1 MTQVV
6 APAPAGRYSA
16 VLGKKEVDVSVL
28 TADYVSE
35 YGYEFPYFF
44 ITAIAAGVIKYEDAF
59 GNEHTETFTDGQVVT
74 GGEPGSAFPVPLLCR
89 TIFMTTTTAD
99 CMVAYGP

>member
-1 MTQVV
+1 MTQVT
-6 APAPAGRYSA
+6 APAPAGRYTA
-16 VLGKKEVDVSVL
+16 VLGKKLIDVSTL

-44 ITAIAAGVIKYEDAF
+44 ITAVTAGAIKYTDAF
-59 GNEHTETFTDGQVVT
+59 DNEHTETFTDGQVVT
-74 GGEPGSAFPVPLLCR
+74 GGEPGSAFPVPMLCKR
-89 TIFMTTTTAD
+89 IFMTGSVAD